1 MIGAANEGPDDD
13 VVSDAADAANDAA
26 NDADD
31 AADDADDASDDADD
45 AADDAGTRTLLL
57 AWRPALSQIPI
68 I

>member
-31 AADDADDASDDADD
+31 AADDADDA
-45 AADDAGTRTLLL
+45 ADDAGTRTLLL